1 MMGREVLMCRFLPP
15 GFLLLMNSLKAYKTG
30 LPGQPMKHSRVN
42 VMTFLVVL
50 SELGLKL
57 ALGEK
62 KEKLLSYYE
71 KSFWNIFLMIKKK
84 YAKKV
89 DESSAET
96 DEVVPFYLVKFQ
108 MILLTSVL
116 WSWQGFGCV

>member
-1 MMGREVLMCRFLPP
+1 
-15 GFLLLMNSLKAYKTG
+15 
-30 LPGQPMKHSRVN
+30 MKHSRVN

-108 MILLTSVL
+108 MILLASVL